1 MSRTILKDMF
11 VHISMDAPLAH
22 ISLKR
27 DFYSSGAG
35 SCLGLEKNACQVFE
49 RDTNFFVLIF
59 FLLNEKNLRGAKNQ
73 KQKIVIKLDQVL
85 LQTKSRDD
93 VIKSLHDVTPVITFN
108 Y

>member
-1 MSRTILKDMF
+1 MF
-11 VHISMDAPLAH
+11 LHISMDAPLAH

-35 SCLGLEKNACQVFE
+35 SCLGLEKNASQVFQ
-49 RDTNFFVLIF
+49 RDSIFFVLIF
-59 FLLNEKNLRGAKNQ
+59 FLLNEKILRGAKKFEN
-73 KQKIVIKLDQVL
+73 KKLSKKLDQVL
-85 LQTKSRDD
+85 LQAKSRDD

>member
-1 MSRTILKDMF
+1 MF

-27 DFYSSGAG
+27 YFYSSGAG

-59 FLLNEKNLRGAKNQ
+59 FSSERKNFERRKKIR
-73 KQKIVIKLDQVL
+73 KQKIVIKFDQVL

-93 VIKSLHDVTPVITFN
+93 AIKSLHDVTPVITFN